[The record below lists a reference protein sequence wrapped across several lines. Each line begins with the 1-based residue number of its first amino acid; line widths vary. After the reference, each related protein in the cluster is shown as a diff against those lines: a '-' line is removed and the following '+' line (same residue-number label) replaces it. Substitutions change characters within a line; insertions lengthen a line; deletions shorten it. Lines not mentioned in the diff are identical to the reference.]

1 MNNSEVLE
9 LRKRFKKKDNTI
21 TKVTGCYVI
30 GAEKRIQT
38 YIDTKLDRL
47 DESEQFKYIDIFK
60 KGLSGVLG
68 KNLLN
73 LSFENGASGEE
84 AQKGLLAVKADALE
98 NKDMLESFYRQ
109 IINTYYCVGNYLI
122 LLIHDVYDV
131 PDKTSDN
138 IRLGESEEVYTYV
151 MGFICPVNLAKP
163 ALSYIED
170 TNSFGNRE
178 RDWLVDMPDVAF
190 LFPAFNDRSTDVN
203 SLLYYCKDVQEIH
216 PEFVS
221 GVLGCNLEMTSVQEK
236 EIFSQIVEDV
246 INEAPVYD
254 TFEVVRSINKEL
266 DDWVDG
272 KVYSEPPT
280 IDSNDMRE
288 IMMRSGIKE
297 EHLENLN
304 SKFEKEVGPDN
315 KLHVDNLRETK
326 KMTMKS
332 GDVQIQVKPESADL
346 VEIRVIDGR
355 KCLVIPMNSDMEV
368 NGIVRKIVEELSD
381 NSDEQN

>member
-73 LSFENGASGEE
+73 LSFERGDSGEE
-84 AQKGLLAVKADALE
+84 AQKGLLALKADALE
-98 NKDMLESFYRQ
+98 NKEMLENFYRQ
-109 IINTYYCVGNYLI
+109 IINTYYSVGNYLI

-138 IRLGESEEVYTYV
+138 LKLDESEEVYTYV
-151 MGFICPVNLAKP
+151 MCYICPVNLAKP

-178 RDWLVDMPDVAF
+178 RDWVVDMPEVAF
-190 LFPAFNDRSTDVN
+190 LYPAFNDRSTDVN
-203 SLLYYCKDVQEIH
+203 SLLYYCKDVEGIH

-236 EIFSQIVEDV
+236 EIFSQIVEEV

-254 TFEVVRSINKEL
+254 TFEVVRAINQEL
-266 DDWVDG
+266 DDLVDG
-272 KVYSEPPT
+272 RVFSEPPT
-280 IDSNDMRE
+280 IGCEDMKE

-297 EHLENLN
+297 EHLNNL
-304 SKFEKEVGPDN
+304 SRTYDKEVGSDN

-332 GDVQIQVKPESADL
+332 GDVQIQVKPESADI

-381 NSDEQN
+381 NAEENN